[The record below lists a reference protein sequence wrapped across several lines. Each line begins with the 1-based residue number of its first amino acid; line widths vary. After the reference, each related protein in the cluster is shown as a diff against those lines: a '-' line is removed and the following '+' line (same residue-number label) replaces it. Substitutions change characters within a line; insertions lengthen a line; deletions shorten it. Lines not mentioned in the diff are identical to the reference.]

1 MEQWFSNF
9 SLYQSHLIDMLKHIL
24 FVPMP
29 TVGLGPRICVF
40 HSQVLLV

>member
-9 SLYQSHLIDMLKHIL
+9 SLYQNHLTELLKHIL
-24 FVPMP
+24 FVPIP
-29 TVGLGPRICVF
+29 TAGLRICVF